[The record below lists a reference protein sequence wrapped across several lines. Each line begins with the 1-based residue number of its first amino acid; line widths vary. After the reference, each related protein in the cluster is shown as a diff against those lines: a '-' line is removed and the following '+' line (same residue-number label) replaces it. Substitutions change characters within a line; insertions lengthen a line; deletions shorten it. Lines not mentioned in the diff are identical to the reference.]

1 MIYFYYNN
9 LKMINTVLLVIIL
22 VIVCLLY
29 NIQLKKDKLKKI
41 KTQKE
46 IENKYKKLY
55 EQYIPY
61 HTNGSFNADED
72 KKVELLRI
80 LNINKNYDLIDELMG
95 GIWYSTLLKEV
106 DKILKKDI

>member
-1 MIYFYYNN
+1 
-9 LKMINTVLLVIIL
+9 MINTILLIIIL

-46 IENKYKKLY
+46 IENKYNKLY
-55 EQYIPY
+55 DQYIPY
-61 HTNGSFNADED
+61 HMNGSFNANED
-72 KKVELLRI
+72 KKAELLRI

>member
-1 MIYFYYNN
+1 
-9 LKMINTVLLVIIL
+9 MINTVLLVIIL

-46 IENKYKKLY
+46 IEDKYKKLY
-55 EQYIPY
+55 DQYIPY
-61 HTNGSFNADED
+61 HTNGSFNTDED
-72 KKVELLRI
+72 KKAELFRI
-80 LNINKNYDLIDELMG
+80 LIINKNYDLMDELMG
-95 GIWYSTLLKEV
+95 GIWYSTLLKELNKEV

>member
-72 KKVELLRI
+72 KKAELLRI
-80 LNINKNYDLIDELMG
+80 LNINKNYNLIDELMG

>member
-1 MIYFYYNN
+1 
-9 LKMINTVLLVIIL
+9 MINTILLIIIL

-41 KTQKE
+41 ETQKE
-46 IENKYKKLY
+46 IENKYNKLY

-72 KKVELLRI
+72 KKAELLRI

-106 DKILKKDI
+106 DNMLKKDI

>member
-1 MIYFYYNN
+1 
-9 LKMINTVLLVIIL
+9 MINTVLLVIIL
-22 VIVCLLY
+22 VIVCLIY
-29 NIQLKKDKLKKI
+29 NIQLKKDKFKKI

-72 KKVELLRI
+72 KKAELLRI
-80 LNINKNYDLIDELMG
+80 LNINKNYDLIDELIG
-95 GIWYSTLLKEV
+95 GIWYSTLLKELNKEV

>member
-1 MIYFYYNN
+1 
-9 LKMINTVLLVIIL
+9 MINTILLIIIL

-41 KTQKE
+41 KKIETQKE
-46 IENKYKKLY
+46 IENKYNKLY
-55 EQYIPY
+55 DQYIPY
-61 HTNGSFNADED
+61 HTNCSFNSDED

-95 GIWYSTLLKEV
+95 GIWYSTLLKKV
-106 DKILKKDI
+106 ANL

>member
-1 MIYFYYNN
+1 M
-9 LKMINTVLLVIIL
+9 
-22 VIVCLLY
+22 
-29 NIQLKKDKLKKI
+29 
-41 KTQKE
+41 
-46 IENKYKKLY
+46 
-55 EQYIPY
+55 
-61 HTNGSFNADED
+61 NGSFNANEY